1 MKKGD
6 GKLREQLQERV
17 AELQSEFD
25 RGNQRLKEL
34 DSEADKLRETL
45 LRIAGGI
52 QVLSEELK
60 REESAEER
68 EAVAA

>member
-68 EAVAA
+68 VAVAA

>member
-1 MKKGD
+1 
-6 GKLREQLQERV
+6 LREQLQERV

>member
-34 DSEADKLRETL
+34 ESEADKLRETL

>member
-34 DSEADKLRETL
+34 DREADKLRETL